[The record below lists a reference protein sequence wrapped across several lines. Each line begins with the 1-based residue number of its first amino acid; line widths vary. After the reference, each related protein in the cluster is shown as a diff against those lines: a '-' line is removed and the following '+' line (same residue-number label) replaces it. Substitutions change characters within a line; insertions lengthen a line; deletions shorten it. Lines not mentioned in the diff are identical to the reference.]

1 MKSIFTFVN
10 IIFITFLSYL
20 GVSGFYQALTS
31 TQGPAHPNVL
41 RKTAHSLALEDNVT
55 HPLSYYKAINERNL
69 FKTGKAPEIKPK
81 DQKAVDTG
89 KIGLTDLNLKLWG
102 TVTGDGTSSYA
113 VIEETKA
120 RKQNLYRQGDAI
132 QNAVVKLILDEEV
145 ILNVGGKDEK
155 LEIEKVT
162 GSRAGS
168 KPYNPG
174 RMVGGASSTRAQ
186 KITLRRS
193 QIDDAMENINDLMGQ
208 IKVRPHFEN
217 GVPNGLAVSS
227 IKSKSIFRKMGLRNG
242 DIITGVDGQQIET
255 VDDALKLYENIMST
269 SAVEVQL
276 KRRGKEKTI
285 QYNIK

>member
-1 MKSIFTFVN
+1 M
-10 IIFITFLSYL
+10 
-20 GVSGFYQALTS
+20 
-31 TQGPAHPNVL
+31 
-41 RKTAHSLALEDNVT
+41 
-55 HPLSYYKAINERNL
+55 
-69 FKTGKAPEIKPK
+69 
-81 DQKAVDTG
+81 
-89 KIGLTDLNLKLWG
+89 
-102 TVTGDGTSSYA
+102 
-113 VIEETKA
+113 
-120 RKQNLYRQGDAI
+120 
-132 QNAVVKLILDEEV
+132 
-145 ILNVGGKDEK
+145 GGKDEK

-162 GSRAGS
+162 GYRAGR

-208 IKVRPHFEN
+208 IKIRPHFEN

-242 DIITGVDGQQIET
+242 DIITGVDGQRIET

-269 SAVEVQL
+269 SNVEVQL